1 MVNEGGV
8 VMNKTEFGSYIKE
21 SRLKK
26 NYTQKQLA
34 DLLFIDVSAVSKWE
48 RGISFPDI
56 TLVPD
61 ICKVLDIS
69 EHELISASSD
79 QEYRRM
85 KKDAKTLGNMKKGT
99 FWTFNICYAIALLVC
114 FIVNVA
120 VNHTLSWFFIV
131 AASVLCA
138 YSFCPTFTWASKKYK
153 TSIFLGTT
161 FVSLFI
167 LFLTN
172 SLYTKNYWFMVA
184 TLGTLLGYFIVFFP
198 IIFKMQKNYLEENKY
213 NRLSRFFL
221 IIYLGASYMIL
232 HLLLISIN
240 FYAPYDLSLALWITN
255 ICFIFPIIFGVINI
269 FDATRKYRK
278 PFGIVLGSAF
288 VILMFV
294 SLGQSIYQVNTKEIN
309 TYTISESFSSIKFDG
324 DADIKIY
331 ESENNTVSVSAKEYK
346 DITFDFEVVNDIL
359 VIDLEDNR
367 GWNEKLFNI
376 TSPYIKLY
384 LPTNNYESLVISGD
398 TFDTKIEGAFSFEKL
413 SISSDTGDV
422 FIKNVS
428 VGECNIKSDTGDI
441 KIYNSNLGVLKTIA
455 DTGDITLS
463 NTIVVND
470 FTHKAETGDVIFKSF
485 DAKNIYI
492 VLDTGDVKGTLLSS
506 KIFMI
511 ITDTGEEKVPETT
524 TGGICKIETDTG
536 DINISIE
543 E

>member
-8 VMNKTEFGSYIKE
+8 FMNKTEFGSYIKE

-61 ICKVLDIS
+61 ICKILDIS

-99 FWTFNICYAIALLVC
+99 FWTFNIGYAIALLVC
-114 FIVNVA
+114 FIVNIS

-138 YSFCPTFTWASKKYK
+138 YSFCPTFTWISKKYK
-153 TSIFLGTT
+153 TSIFIGTT
-161 FVSLFI
+161 FISLFI

-172 SLYTKNYWFMVA
+172 SLYTKNYWFMIA
-184 TLGTLLGYFIVFFP
+184 TLGTLLGYFIIFFP
-198 IIFKMQKNYLEENKY
+198 IVFKMQKNYLEENKY
-213 NRLSRFFL
+213 NELSRFFL
-221 IIYLGASYMIL
+221 IIYLGASYL
-232 HLLLISIN
+232 LLNLLLISIN
-240 FYAPYDLSLALWITN
+240 FYAPYDLSLALWTTN
-255 ICFIFPIIFGVINI
+255 ICFIIPIIFGVINI
-269 FDATRKYRK
+269 FDATRKFRK
-278 PFGIVLGSAF
+278 TFGIVLGSAF
-288 VILMFV
+288 AVLMLIT
-294 SLGQSIYQVNTKEIN
+294 LGQSIYQVNTKEIN
-309 TYTISESFSSIKFDG
+309 TYDIKDNFSSIKFDG

-331 ESENNTVSVSAKEYK
+331 ESENNTVSVTAKEYK
-346 DITFDFEVVNDIL
+346 DVIFDFEVLNDTL
-359 VIDLEDNR
+359 VIDLEDDR
-367 GWNEKLFNI
+367 GLLEWMFDL
-376 TSPYIKLY
+376 TSPYIKVY
-384 LPTNNYESLVISGD
+384 LPTDNYESLIISGN
-398 TFDTKIEGAFSFEKL
+398 TFDTKIEGELSFDNL

-422 FIKNVS
+422 SIKNVN
-428 VGECNIKSDTGDI
+428 VGECNIKSETGDI
-441 KIYNSNLGVLKTIA
+441 KIYNSNFGVLKTIT
-455 DTGDITLS
+455 DTGDMTLS

-470 FTHKAETGDVIFKSF
+470 FTHKADTGDVNFKSF

-492 VLDTGDVKGTLLSS
+492 ILDTGDVKGTLLSS
-506 KIFMI
+506 KIFMVK
-511 ITDTGEEKVPETT
+511 TDTGEENVPETT

-536 DINISIE
+536 DINIRIE

>member
-1 MVNEGGV
+1 
-8 VMNKTEFGSYIKE
+8 MNKTEFGSYIKE

-61 ICKVLDIS
+61 ICKILDIS

-99 FWTFNICYAIALLVC
+99 FWTFNIGYTIALLVC
-114 FIVNVA
+114 FIVNIS

-138 YSFCPTFTWASKKYK
+138 YSFCPTFTWISKKYK
-153 TSIFLGTT
+153 TSIFIGTT
-161 FVSLFI
+161 FISLFI

-172 SLYTKNYWFMVA
+172 SLYTKNYWFMIA
-184 TLGTLLGYFIVFFP
+184 TLGTLLGYFIIFFP
-198 IIFKMQKNYLEENKY
+198 IVFKMQKNYLEENKY
-213 NRLSRFFL
+213 NKLLRFFL
-221 IIYLGASYMIL
+221 ILYVGISYVIL
-232 HLLLISIN
+232 NLLLLSIN
-240 FYAPYDLSLALWITN
+240 FYAPYDLSLALWTTN
-255 ICFIFPIIFGVINI
+255 ICFIIPAIFGVINI
-269 FDATRKYRK
+269 FDATRKFRK
-278 PFGIVLGSAF
+278 TFGIVLGSAF
-288 VILMFV
+288 AVLMLIT
-294 SLGQSIYQVNTKEIN
+294 LGQSIYQVNTKEIN
-309 TYTISESFSSIKFDG
+309 TYGIKDNFSSIKFDG

-331 ESENNTVSVSAKEYK
+331 ESEDNTVSVTAKEYK
-346 DITFDFEVVNDIL
+346 DVTFDFEVLNDTL
-359 VIDLEDNR
+359 VIDLEDDR
-367 GWNEKLFNI
+367 GLLEWMFDL
-376 TSPYIKLY
+376 TSPYIKVY
-384 LPTNNYESLVISGD
+384 LPTDNYESLIISGN
-398 TFDTKIEGAFSFEKL
+398 TFDAKIEGNFSFDNL

-422 FIKNVS
+422 SIKNVN
-428 VGECNIKSDTGDI
+428 VGECNIKSETGDI
-441 KIYNSNLGVLKTIA
+441 KIYNSNFGVLKTITN
-455 DTGDITLS
+455 TGDITLS

-470 FTHKAETGDVIFKSF
+470 FTHKADTGDVIFKSF

-506 KIFMI
+506 KIFMVK
-511 ITDTGEEKVPETT
+511 TDTGEENVPETT

-536 DINISIE
+536 DIKIRIE